1 MDQIILTFTSMTAR
15 TKPWTGIGVRGVA
28 TG

>member
-1 MDQIILTFTSMTAR
+1 MDQIILTFTSMSAR
-15 TKPWTGIGVRGVA
+15 TKPWAVIGVRGVS